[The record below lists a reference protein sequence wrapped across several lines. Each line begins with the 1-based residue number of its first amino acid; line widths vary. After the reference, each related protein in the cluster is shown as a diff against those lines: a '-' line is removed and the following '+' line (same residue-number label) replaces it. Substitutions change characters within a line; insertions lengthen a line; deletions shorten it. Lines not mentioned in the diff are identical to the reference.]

1 MLAQFT
7 LKRSG
12 AAAASEVDT
21 ETAAEAAKNTLLSA
35 EPGKTYIIKEINT
48 DDDEMNSF
56 LFRLGCYVGEPI
68 TLISKKK
75 KSCIVVIKDGRYN
88 LDNLLSEA
96 III

>member
-1 MLAQFT
+1 MRVAYAMEN
-7 LKRSG
+7 G
-12 AAAASEVDT
+12 NAAAKIEGEANR
-21 ETAAEAAKNTLLSA
+21 TAEGSMTLLDA
-35 EPGKTYIIKEINT
+35 EPGQTYIIKEINT

-56 LFRLGCYVGEPI
+56 LFRLGCYPGEPI

-88 LDNLLSEA
+88 LDKLLSEA